1 MLKEDFVIQ
10 SNVRQILIRSNIDYS
25 RITFGTV
32 KGVVYLRGIFRPP
45 HHHTDGSI
53 ESAADFTIKSLQS
66 LEKKIKGI
74 PGVIDIE
81 FELAN
86 WTKTGGQWIP
96 KKTEENN

>member
-32 KGVVYLRGIFRPP
+32 KGVVYLRGIFKSAF
-45 HHHTDGSI
+45 HHTDGNI
-53 ESAADFTIKSLQS
+53 EGAANFAVKSLESLERKIKS
-66 LEKKIKGI
+66 I

-81 FELAN
+81 FELTN
-86 WTKTGGQWIP
+86 WKKAGGQWIP
-96 KKTEENN
+96 KKTQENG